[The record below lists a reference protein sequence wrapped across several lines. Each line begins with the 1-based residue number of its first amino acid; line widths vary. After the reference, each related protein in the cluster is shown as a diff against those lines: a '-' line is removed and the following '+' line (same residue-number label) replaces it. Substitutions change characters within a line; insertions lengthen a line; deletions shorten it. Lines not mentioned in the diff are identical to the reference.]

1 MFVEEGTMARVRRIL
16 ILFFVIPSKVKRWV
30 HQRQNTKEH
39 PKVEIYDGDEG
50 SILQVL
56 RLRALAYR
64 AAEIGLQNFCVREM
78 PAGGSGGLTS
88 EKSAEYT
95 VFLERLEHAKKR
107 YDFVYNLAVRR
118 GYRIRQRE
126 HTVAHHIRLAG
137 AITS

>member
-1 MFVEEGTMARVRRIL
+1 MVRVLRIL

-30 HQRQNTKEH
+30 HQRQNTKKS
-39 PKVEIYDGDEG
+39 PQVEIYDGDEET
-50 SILQVL
+50 ILRALQI
-56 RLRALAYR
+56 RALAYR